1 MYRGLKIVV
10 AIPAYRA
17 AGTVAEVIRA
27 LPALVDKVIVVD
39 DGSRD
44 GTGAVLHACK
54 DSRLLVLTHDENQ
67 GVGAAMQTAFRQ
79 VLQEEAD
86 VVVKMD
92 SDGQMHSS
100 DLAPMLDALIDG
112 NYDYAK
118 GNRFLNRQALAS
130 MPKTRL
136 LGNLALTFL
145 TKLAS
150 GYWHIFNPQN
160 GFLACRTRILSRLDL
175 SGLARDYFF
184 ENDMLI
190 SLNIVGAR
198 VVDVPMPARYG
209 NARSNMK
216 LTRIL
221 LNFPLRLFRGYWRR
235 IFQRFVLRDFSPL
248 VVFLFLGLAMM
259 LFGTIFGGI
268 AWYRSWRSGVVAST
282 GTVML
287 AALPF
292 ILGFQLVL
300 QSVVLDIQSTPR

>member
-1 MYRGLKIVV
+1 
-10 AIPAYRA
+10 
-17 AGTVAEVIRA
+17 
-27 LPALVDKVIVVD
+27 
-39 DGSRD
+39 
-44 GTGAVLHACK
+44 
-54 DSRLLVLTHDENQ
+54 
-67 GVGAAMQTAFRQ
+67 MQTAFRQ

-150 GYWHIFNPQN
+150 GYWHIFDPQN

-184 ENDMLI
+184 ETTC
-190 SLNIVGAR
+190 S
-198 VVDVPMPARYG
+198 
-209 NARSNMK
+209 
-216 LTRIL
+216 
-221 LNFPLRLFRGYWRR
+221 
-235 IFQRFVLRDFSPL
+235 
-248 VVFLFLGLAMM
+248 
-259 LFGTIFGGI
+259 
-268 AWYRSWRSGVVAST
+268 ST
-282 GTVML
+282 
-287 AALPF
+287 
-292 ILGFQLVL
+292 
-300 QSVVLDIQSTPR
+300 